1 MEYQQPLPHNK
12 ESGCA
17 PNIRFQLEY
26 SCKDG
31 CRFIKTC
38 SIDTIRCWIA
48 TSKEALLIQN
58 SNHKVT
64 QASANCLV
72 SSAVQFVN
80 CVTHPLLLNR
90 CLPPF
95 HHLPQVYATSPLSRQ
110 PLQNHRYQVN
120 QERGECLCLLSSQS
134 VVMGIILFDLNFI
147 FCRICRS
154 ITYH

>member
-17 PNIRFQLEY
+17 PNIRFQWEY

-38 SIDTIRCWIA
+38 SVDTIRCWIA

-64 QASANCLV
+64 QASANCLAFLV
-72 SSAVQFVN
+72 SRPSNSQTVYLNMYYSAVIF
-80 CVTHPLLLNR
+80 
-90 CLPPF
+90 PPSIIC
-95 HHLPQVYATSPLSRQ
+95 PWYKQPVCYPASPSKITDIKSTK
-110 PLQNHRYQVN
+110 N
-120 QERGECLCLLSSQS
+120 ER
-134 VVMGIILFDLNFI
+134 VPIPIKP
-147 FCRICRS
+147 ICSKRRPFR
-154 ITYH
+154 

>member
-64 QASANCLV
+64 QASANCLARFLGRPIRKLCNSPSATQPL
-72 SSAVQFVN
+72 SS
-80 CVTHPLLLNR
+80 P
-90 CLPPF
+90 LPPF
-95 HHLPQVYATSPLSRQ
+95 APSICNQSVIPPAPQKSQ
-110 PLQNHRYQVN
+110 I
-120 QERGECLCLLSSQS
+120 SSQPRTRR
-134 VVMGIILFDLNFI
+134 VPMPTIKPICGNGHNFI
-147 FCRICRS
+147 
-154 ITYH
+154 